1 LEVAVE
7 VLEVAVEVFE
17 VTVEVLVVVVE
28 VLEVA
33 VELGRK
39 PSRVLWVIPMLQGL
53 MAVLVAVV
61 VAVVVAV
68 LVELAMKSSEV
79 LCVNDFVFEA
89 TEVLM
94 DISVSLSNVLS
105 VESSRGRASLTAL
118 ACFILL
124 RCCSYFDFLQN
135 VFLQMAQ
142 CLLAL

>member
-1 LEVAVE
+1 MGRVPVQELRRKPQRE
-7 VLEVAVEVFE
+7 LC
-17 VTVEVLVVVVE
+17 VE

-39 PSRVLWVIPMLQGL
+39 PCRVLWVIPMLEGL
-53 MAVLVAVV
+53 M
-61 VAVVVAV
+61 AV
-68 LVELAMKSSEV
+68 LVELAMKSSKV

-89 TEVLM
+89 TVVLM
-94 DISVSLSNVLS
+94 DISVSLSDALS
-105 VESSRGRASLTAL
+105 VESSSDRASLTAL